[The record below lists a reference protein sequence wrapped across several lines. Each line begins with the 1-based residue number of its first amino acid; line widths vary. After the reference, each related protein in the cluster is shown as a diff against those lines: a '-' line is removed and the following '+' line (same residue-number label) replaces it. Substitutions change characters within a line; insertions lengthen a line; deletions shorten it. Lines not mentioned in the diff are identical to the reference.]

1 MTSATIP
8 DYFEP
13 PNSRELPK
21 GSLAEIPR
29 HILCEPKLDGVRA
42 LAHCLPDGRVVF
54 KSRRLNKAG
63 EYSSL
68 EDKVP
73 HLRDHLGLRMLCN
86 EGYTVLD
93 GELIAGVHRDSLT
106 ATMSVLS
113 SKPDKAIARQAKI
126 GELRYYVFDVAYWK
140 GVDVT
145 NRTLSARR
153 ELFRDY
159 FRPGPIIPMVQVRIQ
174 GDEGRERYLEAFI
187 RGGGEGIMFKDPDSK
202 YFDRKGW
209 VKVKDV
215 TTVDAVVTGWVPGKG
230 KYAGTIGALAVSAT
244 DGATGELREL
254 CTVAPGTDETRRWLF
269 ESLGVDGLDHLELVV
284 ELEAQAWTTGGKL
297 RHPRIVRYRK
307 DKTVASV
314 VDFDGSL
321 SRVV

>member
-1 MTSATIP
+1 MTSSARP

-13 PNSRELPK
+13 PNSKELPK

-29 HILCEPKLDGVRA
+29 HVLCEPKLDGVRA
-42 LAHCLPDGRVVF
+42 LAHCLPDGSVVI

-73 HLRDHLGLRMLCN
+73 HVRRHAVLCALGLQ
-86 EGYTVLD
+86 GYTVFD
-93 GELIAGVHRDSLT
+93 GELIAPVERDSLT
-106 ATMSVLS
+106 ATMSVLGS
-113 SKPDKAIARQAKI
+113 NPDKAIARQDEI

-140 GVDVT
+140 GEDVT
-145 NRTLSARR
+145 NKTL
-153 ELFRDY
+153 
-159 FRPGPIIPMVQVRIQ
+159 
-174 GDEGRERYLEAFI
+174 RERRALFSNYFSTGPVVGMPQTYIKSDSGRLEYLEAFI
-187 RGGGEGIMFKDPDSK
+187 SAGGEGIMFKDPDSK

-209 VKVKDV
+209 VKVKGT
-215 TTVDAVVTGWVPGKG
+215 TTVDAIVTGWVPGKG
-230 KYAGTIGALAVSAT
+230 KYEGTIGALKVSAT